1 MKKMHKRHHYIA
13 EHIWR
18 TIRSTCALI
27 GMVIWLTS
35 DGITG
40 SDVLV
45 LTFGVLTAICDQLHG
60 IICRRIEKLF
70 GWKQDFNNWE

>member
-1 MKKMHKRHHYIA
+1 
-13 EHIWR
+13 
-18 TIRSTCALI
+18 
-27 GMVIWLTS
+27 MVIWLTS

-60 IICRRIEKLF
+60 VICRRIEKLF